1 MRRNA
6 VYSLKPV
13 MKRFS
18 RFFVLLVVAAL
29 GASCGG
35 EEISTTPA
43 APLPTPSAE
52 PTGNAAA
59 VASERDYVVIA
70 TDAPNPPFTDFDE
83 FGNVSGFES
92 ALVENLA
99 TAADFEYEFV
109 VTPYQGVLDNIAA
122 RTNRDFDAVISNLA
136 IPDAPRQGISYT
148 EPYLEVGQI
157 LVVLADE
164 DQIQSFRD
172 VQAGMTIGVQRNSLA
187 EEAARTV
194 LGLSDNDLAN
204 HYETAVAA
212 LQALIDETVDAV
224 IVDSYTAEYFAQTF
238 PDQLKIA
245 GSGRNAWISSQTY
258 GIAVAADNV
267 PLLESL
273 NEAIDKIKEENVVER
288 LTVAW
293 LIPSET
299 LNPGES
305 RVGTLANELIIGLLG
320 QLPDMDPASVPDLI
334 SWEVKS
340 NTMSG
345 LFRISSSNELTPILA
360 TDLPVV
366 SEDKIEYTITLRR
379 GLRFPDGS
387 ELTAEDVKWSVDR
400 ARALGNFLVNDYLKD
415 SNEDNFADDDA
426 VQVIDP
432 YTIKFVLEEPTAY
445 FSTLLAT
452 PPYFPVSN
460 QCYGETWD
468 LTSSCGGLGPYTIV
482 SWEPGVEMQ
491 LRANPDWP
499 GPPTPAFE
507 NIQLRFFDDI
517 ASLRRALE
525 EFQSIDMA
533 WSGLPY
539 SDFVE
544 LRDMDIDGD
553 GSADFTAWEGP
564 TVFKSYLIFEQN
576 TLPWNSEKV
585 RRAAAYAVDREALAN
600 EVFNG
605 SRQPLFSPVP
615 DSIAGHAP
623 VLPQRNLQQA
633 RSLLLEEGYSES
645 NLLDI
650 TIWYTNDGRYS
661 QVEEAYANALKGQ
674 LEETGVFQVTLAS
687 AASDVFR
694 AQIAQCNYP
703 AYLIGWPS
711 PGQPTN
717 YLDASS
723 WTDFFVQNTDS
734 NFCSNYESEAMTE
747 LVEAARE
754 ELDPAARVGLLTQIQ
769 QLWAQELPT
778 LDLLQEPRR
787 AISLNNVG
795 NVQIDALG
803 LLHYEVLTKGG
814 G

>member
-1 MRRNA
+1 MRRLGRSFVWLA
-6 VYSLKPV
+6 VAT
-13 MKRFS
+13 
-18 RFFVLLVVAAL
+18 FVVGCSGQETRA
-29 GASCGG
+29 
-35 EEISTTPA
+35 TPS
-43 APLPTPSAE
+43 PLTPTPSAV
-52 PTGNAAA
+52 PTGDAAA
-59 VASERDYVVIA
+59 LANERDHIVVA

-83 FGNVSGFES
+83 FGNVSGFDS
-92 ALVENLA
+92 AVVENLA

-109 VTPYQGVLDNIAA
+109 VTPYEGVLDNIAA
-122 RTNRDFDAVISNLA
+122 GTSRDFDAVISNLA
-136 IPDAPRQGISYT
+136 IPDAPGQGIVYT

-164 DQIQSFRD
+164 NQIQSYRD
-172 VQAGMTIGVQRNSLA
+172 IQPGMIIGVQGNSLA
-187 EEAARTV
+187 EESARTV

-258 GIAVAADNV
+258 GIAVAADNT
-267 PLLESL
+267 PLLDRL

-320 QLPDMDPASVPDLI
+320 QLPDMEPAGTPDLI
-334 SWEVKS
+334 GWEVKS
-340 NTMSG
+340 NIMSG
-345 LFRISSSNELTPILA
+345 LFTFNSNNELIPMLA
-360 TDLPVV
+360 ADLPVV
-366 SEDKIEYTITLRR
+366 SEDKIEYTVALRR

-400 ARALGNFLVNDYLKD
+400 ARALGNFLVNDYLRD

-426 VQVIDP
+426 VQVVDP
-432 YTIKFVLEEPTAY
+432 YTVKFVLQEPTA
-445 FSTLLAT
+445 FFPALLAT

-460 QCYGETWD
+460 ECYSETSD
-468 LTSSCGGLGPYTIV
+468 PTSSCGGLGPYTIV
-482 SWEPGVEMQ
+482 AWEPGTEML

-499 GPPTPAFE
+499 GRPAPAFE
-507 NIQLRFFDDI
+507 NVQLRFYDDI
-517 ASLRRALE
+517 TSLRRALE
-525 EFQSIDMA
+525 EFQSIDVA
-533 WSGLPY
+533 WTGLPY

-544 LRDMDIDGD
+544 LRDMDTNGD

-576 TLPWNSEKV
+576 TPPWDSEKI
-585 RRAAAYAVDREALAN
+585 RRAAAYAVDRQALAN

-615 DSIAGHAP
+615 DSIAGHTP
-623 VLPQRNLQQA
+623 VLSQRNLQQA
-633 RSLLLEEGYSES
+633 RSLLLEEGYSQGT
-645 NLLDI
+645 LLDI

-661 QVEEAYANALKGQ
+661 QVEEAYANAIKAQ
-674 LEETGVFQVTLAS
+674 LEETGVFQVTLSGAS
-687 AASDVFR
+687 SDVFR
-694 AQIAQCNYP
+694 AQISQCNYP

-717 YLDASS
+717 YLDVSS
-723 WTDFFVQNTDS
+723 WTDFFVQNTDR
-734 NFCSNYESEAMTE
+734 NFCSNYESEAMTG
-747 LVEAARE
+747 LVNAARE
-754 ELDPAARVGLLTQIQ
+754 ELDPAVRATLYAQIQ